1 MVMRPLNEIIVH
13 CTATRPDWWV
23 GTSAQ
28 VKTNEVRNW
37 HTSKGWSDIGY
48 HYLIDRDGTV
58 VSGRPLERTGAHV
71 KGHNAGTIGIAL
83 FGGHG
88 GSASDMFEDNFTEE
102 QDAALRKLIADLQK
116 DHPSIFK
123 ISGHNEYA
131 AKACPTFRVGPW
143 LAQTSAANIGKPAP
157 ARTLWQIIMGIFGVS
172 K

>member
-1 MVMRPLNEIIVH
+1 MRPLNEIIVH
-13 CTATRPDWWV
+13 CTATRSDWWT

-71 KGHNAGTIGIAL
+71 KGHNTGTIGISL

-102 QDAALRKLIADLQK
+102 QDAALRKADCRSAKRSPVNLQ
-116 DHPSIFK
+116 DQRSQ
-123 ISGHNEYA
+123 
-131 AKACPTFRVGPW
+131 RVFLQGLP
-143 LAQTSAANIGKPAP
+143 L
-157 ARTLWQIIMGIFGVS
+157 F
-172 K
+172 